1 MTAAECHSRIQNGQL
16 DSGSKIAPESSV
28 MKPNTVNYSAG
39 ELSCAARPCAQ
50 RATENMLSPPPFC
63 PGTSS
68 TIVAF
73 ELLYLLASSGTHER

>member
-1 MTAAECHSRIQNGQL
+1 
-16 DSGSKIAPESSV
+16 
-28 MKPNTVNYSAG
+28 MKPNTVNYFPG
-39 ELSCAARPCAQ
+39 ELRCAAPCAQ
-50 RATENMLSPPPFC
+50 RATENMKTLPPFC